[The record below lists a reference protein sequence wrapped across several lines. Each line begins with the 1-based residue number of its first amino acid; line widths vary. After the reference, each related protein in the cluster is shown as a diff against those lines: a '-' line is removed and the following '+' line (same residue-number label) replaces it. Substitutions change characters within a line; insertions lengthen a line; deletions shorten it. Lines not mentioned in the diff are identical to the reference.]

1 MMKFYAEIVCS
12 QKPLTIFASAIIDAR
27 QGTKFASDQVL
38 LKPVIFTSITKEYNM
53 VTWQYYKSH
62 QLCAHYTLDNTS
74 FYQMTILY
82 QYLFIYLHFIY
93 SWQ

>member
-1 MMKFYAEIVCS
+1 MMKFYAEIVRS

-53 VTWQYYKSH
+53 VT
-62 QLCAHYTLDNTS
+62 
-74 FYQMTILY
+74 
-82 QYLFIYLHFIY
+82 
-93 SWQ
+93 